1 MAKGKEFKV
10 LPSDIPNEITFVL
23 SEKDKC
29 LFAQMLTDFLIPAED
44 AGSNYQSILR
54 RGLKM
59 TYNENYPED
68 KVY

>member
-1 MAKGKEFKV
+1 MGEKFKV
-10 LPSDIPNEITFVL
+10 NPSEIPNEITIVL

-29 LFAQMLTDFLIPAED
+29 LFAQMLTDFMISAED
-44 AGSNYQSILR
+44 AGSNYRSIYR

-59 TYNENYPED
+59 VYNEYYPED

>member
-1 MAKGKEFKV
+1 MGETFKV
-10 LPSDIPNEITFVL
+10 NPSEIPNEITIVL

-29 LFAQMLTDFLIPAED
+29 LFAQMLTDFMISAED
-44 AGSNYQSILR
+44 AASNYRSIYR

-59 TYNENYPED
+59 VYNDYYPDD

>member
-1 MAKGKEFKV
+1 MAETFKV
-10 LPSDIPNEITFVL
+10 NPSEIPNEITIVL

-29 LFAQMLTDFLIPAED
+29 LFAQMLTDFMISAED
-44 AGSNYQSILR
+44 AGSNYRGIYR

-59 TYNENYPED
+59 VYNEYYPED